1 MNAFWVPPGQVRP
14 GGFSGMSS
22 GELSPMISR
31 GRVVAILYADTALS
45 GDLLP
50 DLSGI
55 EIFMA
60 QADLAMEQAL
70 LEHQL
75 MHLRKSIPCQLE

>member
-1 MNAFWVPPGQVRP
+1 
-14 GGFSGMSS
+14 
-22 GELSPMISR
+22 MISR
-31 GRVVAILYADTALS
+31 GRVVAILYAGNALS

-60 QADLAMEQAL
+60 HAGLAMEKAL
-70 LEHQL
+70 LERQL
-75 MHLRKSIPCQLE
+75 MHLRKSIPYQLE